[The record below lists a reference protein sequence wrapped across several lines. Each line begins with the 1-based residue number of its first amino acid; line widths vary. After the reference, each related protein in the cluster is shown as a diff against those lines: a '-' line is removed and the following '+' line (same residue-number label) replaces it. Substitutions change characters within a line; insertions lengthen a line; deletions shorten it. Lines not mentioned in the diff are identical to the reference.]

1 MEILIQ
7 ANLHNNQKDLS
18 LDHDCGWDGGCSY
31 DCSDCGCDSYD
42 D

>member
-1 MEILIQ
+1 MEIIIQ
-7 ANLHNNQKDLS
+7 ANQ
-18 LDHDCGWDGGCSY
+18 LDYQDNLRATDDCGWDGGCSY

>member
-1 MEILIQ
+1 METIIQ
-7 ANLHNNQKDLS
+7 ANLLEFQDELS
-18 LDHDCGWDGGCSY
+18 SNSECGWDGGCSY